1 MEEEGAEELSKSE
14 QEWYDYFRA
23 LFPKVKSQHIKCTG
37 LIHVYAALLPPHTF
51 P

>member
-23 LFPKVKSQHIKCTG
+23 LFPKVHARTK
-37 LIHVYAALLPPHTF
+37 AHTYGMEKNHN
-51 P
+51 PDYIV